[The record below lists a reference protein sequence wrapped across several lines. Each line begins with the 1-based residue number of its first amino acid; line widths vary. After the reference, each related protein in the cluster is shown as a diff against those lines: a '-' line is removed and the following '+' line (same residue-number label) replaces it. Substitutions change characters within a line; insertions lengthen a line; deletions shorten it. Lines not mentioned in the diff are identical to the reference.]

1 MAISHCSFPF
11 LGSISPSLLVWH
23 SYSLALTLT
32 FSLSLHR
39 IILPLGQSYVLASYF
54 SIWKKFL
61 RALIENALFYVTF
74 LIIFIVLFIYLVVVK
89 HIIAL

>member
-1 MAISHCSFPF
+1 MFSLPQF
-11 LGSISPSLLVWH
+11 LFEVLYTVGSLLPPH
-23 SYSLALTLT
+23 IP
-32 FSLSLHR
+32 FHR
-39 IILPLGQSYVLASYF
+39 IVLPLGQSYVLASYF

-74 LIIFIVLFIYLVVVK
+74 LIIFIILFIYLVVVK